1 MTFQSSLFLV
11 IFLLNTKVGIMIKI
25 KTSILNYLL
34 TDICTIIPS
43 PPGGRWWLSYPLL
56 CSDPRPYGLPIA
68 ILVDTFALVFL
79 RKLYLIWNVFRK
91 SELIK
96 SVPIPKS
103 RDIIKTTMF
112 CALVPLI
119 HASTLSR
126 FIRLKFTVQGYII
139 YVLSNMYIY

>member
-43 PPGGRWWLSYPLL
+43 PPGGRWWMSYPLL